1 MPKVDSPI
9 ESLPKRSRV
18 PGKSPTSTAAADAAP
33 SRVRCDVDFD
43 RPGRQAGYLRAPQS
57 RDTSGWGVV
66 EIPIYVFNHGKGPT
80 LLLTGGVHGDEY
92 EGQIAISRLAHT
104 LDLKSLKGRLIL
116 IPAVNMPAALNATR
130 LSPIDGRD
138 MNRCFPG
145 NPRGTFSEMLAHF
158 IDSQVL
164 PHVDVSV
171 DMHTAGHSA
180 DCVPSTNMHYV
191 PDAALRKK
199 TMAAAAAFGAP
210 YNVVFWGVD
219 EGATLTSAVERR
231 GILSLG
237 TEIGGWGR
245 VSVEGV
251 RIGERGVRNML
262 HHLGMTGGKPDTLQR
277 DGAKGTRH
285 MMVRAA
291 NCYSFAPSGGIF
303 EPRHLAGDT
312 VQAGQSAGFLHFIED
327 IDHAPVELHYGAS
340 GVLWMASGPG
350 RVQRGDCVAVV
361 MQDYAEPRD

>member
-1 MPKVDSPI
+1 MPKA
-9 ESLPKRSRV
+9 
-18 PGKSPTSTAAADAAP
+18 KSPSIAASMPAVDDAP
-33 SRVRCDVDFD
+33 SRIRCDIDFD
-43 RPGRQAGYLRAPQS
+43 RPGRQASYLRAPQS
-57 RDTSGWGVV
+57 RNTSGWGVV
-66 EIPIYVFNHGKGPT
+66 EIPVYVFNHGKGPT

-92 EGQIAISRLAHT
+92 EGQIAISRLAQA
-104 LDLKSLKGRLIL
+104 LKPEQIAGRLIL
-116 IPAVNMPAALNATR
+116 IPAVNMPAALNGTR

-158 IDSQVL
+158 IDSKVL
-164 PHVDVSV
+164 PHVDASV
-171 DMHTAGHSA
+171 DLHTAGHSA
-180 DCVPSTNMHYV
+180 ECVPSTNMHYL
-191 PDAALRKK
+191 PDAALRQK
-199 TMAAAAAFGAP
+199 TMDAAAAFGAP

-219 EGATLTSAVERR
+219 EGATLTSSVERR

-262 HHLGMTGGKPDTLQR
+262 KHLGMLAGKTDTVQR

-285 MMVRAA
+285 MMVRDA
-291 NCYSFAPSGGIF
+291 NCYSFAPAAGLF
-303 EPRHLAGDT
+303 EPRHLAGAV

-327 IDHAPVELHYGAS
+327 LDRAPTELFYAAG
-340 GVLWMASGPG
+340 GVLWMAAGPG
-350 RVQRGDCVAVV
+350 RVQRGDCVAVT
-361 MQDYAEPRD
+361 MQDYAEPA

>member
-1 MPKVDSPI
+1 MPKSTPIHSSENVPAPPSPA
-9 ESLPKRSRV
+9 ENAP
-18 PGKSPTSTAAADAAP
+18 AAP
-33 SRVRCDVDFD
+33 SRVRCDIDFD

-57 RDTSGWGVV
+57 RNTSGWGVV
-66 EIPIYVFNHGKGPT
+66 EIPIYVIKNGEGPT

-104 LDLKSLKGRLIL
+104 LKPEQLQGRLIL
-116 IPAVNMPAALNATR
+116 MPAVNVPAALNGTR

-138 MNRCFPG
+138 LNRCFPG
-145 NPRGTFSEMLAHF
+145 NPGGTFSEMLAHF
-158 IDSQVL
+158 IDTRVL
-164 PHVDVSV
+164 PHVDASI
-171 DMHTAGHSA
+171 DLHTAGHSA
-180 DCVPSTNMHYV
+180 ECTPSTNMHYV
-191 PDAALRKK
+191 PDAQLRQK

-231 GILSLG
+231 KILSIG

-251 RIGERGVRNML
+251 RLGERGVRNML
-262 HHLGMTGGKPDTLQR
+262 KHLGMLAGQPDTAQK

-285 MMVRAA
+285 MMVRDAA
-291 NCYSFAPSGGIF
+291 CYGFAPAGGVF
-303 EPRHLAGDT
+303 EPRHICGDAVEAGD
-312 VQAGQSAGFLHFIED
+312 SAGFLHFVED
-327 IDHAPVELHYGAS
+327 VDRAPLEVKYGAN
-340 GVLWMASGPG
+340 GVLWMAAGPG

-361 MQDYAEPRD
+361 MQDYAEPDK

>member
-1 MPKVDSPI
+1 MPKAISPKPPSRDTTVDDS
-9 ESLPKRSRV
+9 
-18 PGKSPTSTAAADAAP
+18 P
-33 SRVRCDVDFD
+33 SRVRCEVDFD
-43 RPGRQAGYLRAPQS
+43 RPGRQAVYLKAPQS
-57 RDTSGWGVV
+57 RNTSGWGVV

-92 EGQIAISRLAHT
+92 EGQIALSRLAQ
-104 LDLKSLKGRLIL
+104 SLQPEQIRGRLIL
-116 IPAVNMPAALNATR
+116 IPAVNVPAALNGTR

-138 MNRCFPG
+138 LNRCFPG

-158 IDSQVL
+158 IDSKLL
-164 PHVDVSV
+164 PRVDASV
-171 DMHTAGHSA
+171 DLHTAGHSA

-191 PDAALRKK
+191 PDAALRRR

-219 EGATLTSAVERR
+219 EGATLTSSVERR
-231 GILSLG
+231 GILSIG

-262 HHLGMTGGKPDTLQR
+262 KHLGMMSGKVDTVQR

-285 MMVRAA
+285 MMVRDPA
-291 NCYSFAPSGGIF
+291 CYSFAPAGGIF
-303 EPRHLAGDT
+303 EPRHLAGDA
-312 VQAGQSAGFLHFIED
+312 VQAGQSAGFLHFVED
-327 IDHAPVELHYGAS
+327 IDHAPVEVRYGAD

-361 MQDYAEPRD
+361 MQDYAEPTG